1 MKMVEI
7 SEIGGPEVLK
17 IRHGKIPECGDN
29 EILISVKA
37 AGVNRPDIMQRE
49 GKYPMPDGVTNIP
62 GLEVAGI
69 VHCTGKNVVQFSIGD
84 RVCALTNGGGYA
96 EFCTVPVGQVL
107 PIPQNLTF
115 IEAAAL
121 PETFFTVWANL
132 FSLGEVKKDDVVLI
146 HGGAS
151 GIGTAALELCNA
163 MNIRVFSTVGS
174 DDKIQCL
181 QKYGEII
188 NYKKYDFEDEIL
200 IRTAGKGVDVILDIV
215 GATYFN
221 KNLRLLKKDGRLIL
235 IGFMGGRIVKELDI
249 QEIILKRAII
259 TGSTMRG
266 RTSEEK
272 AKIAQQLEQNVWPL
286 IEAGK
291 CKPIIH
297 KVVRFEDI
305 RQAHALLDAGKH
317 IGKVVVT
324 LE

>member
-1 MKMVEI
+1 
-7 SEIGGPEVLK
+7 
-17 IRHGKIPECGDN
+17 
-29 EILISVKA
+29 
-37 AGVNRPDIMQRE
+37 
-49 GKYPMPDGVTNIP
+49 
-62 GLEVAGI
+62 
-69 VHCTGKNVVQFSIGD
+69 
-84 RVCALTNGGGYA
+84 
-96 EFCTVPVGQVL
+96 
-107 PIPQNLTF
+107 
-115 IEAAAL
+115 
-121 PETFFTVWANL
+121 
-132 FSLGEVKKDDVVLI
+132 
-146 HGGAS
+146 
-151 GIGTAALELCNA
+151 
-163 MNIRVFSTVGS
+163 
-174 DDKIQCL
+174 
-181 QKYGEII
+181 
-188 NYKKYDFEDEIL
+188 
-200 IRTAGKGVDVILDIV
+200 V